1 MLPGQLRKIGP
12 LVNLILQVLTLLFRI
27 YQYVSCRGCGHACCS
42 KCYPM
47 LPALSRKRAAI
58 GFNFKKII
66 GHVAGQALSQLTE
79 EPPLWQ
85 DPGDG

>member
-1 MLPGQLRKIGP
+1 
-12 LVNLILQVLTLLFRI
+12 
-27 YQYVSCRGCGHACCS
+27 
-42 KCYPM
+42 M